1 MKLEIKGHSG
11 CQVDIVNENGQV
23 FVYKSTQK
31 QSYFNRLKLQGQ
43 KQMTASE
50 VCIPNIRVPEILD
63 IETKEDSV
71 VLKMPYIYSKSFVS
85 YFEYAGFEQINHLID
100 ALCSFLSYEIHKS
113 PMQKVKASVLQ
124 TKFEDVKKNTL
135 NNPHLKGDKEIE
147 RIIKLSSKYF
157 EFAEDM
163 ELPIGKC
170 HGDLTFSN
178 ILFSGNDYYL
188 IDFLDS
194 FVESPLLDI
203 VKIRQDSAYLWS
215 ELMYSGECDSTR
227 LKIVADKIDTEIY
240 NFASQFDWFRYYK
253 VFQLM
258 NFLRILQYAH
268 EQKVIDYLKN
278 VINDLLYEF

>member
-43 KQMTASE
+43 KQMVASE
-50 VCIPNIRVPEILD
+50 VCIPNITVPEIID

-135 NNPHLKGDKEIE
+135 NNPCLKGDKEIE

-253 VFQLM
+253 IFQLM

>member
-23 FVYKSTQK
+23 FVYKSPQK
-31 QSYFNRLKLQGQ
+31 QSYFNRLKLQGL

-63 IETKEDSV
+63 IETNDDSV

-113 PMQKVKASVLQ
+113 PLQKVKASVLQ
-124 TKFEDVKKNTL
+124 TKFEDVKNNTL

-253 VFQLM
+253 IFQLM

-268 EQKVIDYLKN
+268 ERKVIDYLKN

>member
-50 VCIPNIRVPEILD
+50 VCIPNIRVPEIID